1 MYHVAAE
8 GASANQPSLIKCSSS
23 IGGVIKSGPFETQLR
38 TTNRKG
44 YIDQLIILP
53 SVYHRHMWQCQRKGP
68 TLSILENEI
77 HAFEVKKV
85 KFIENEILLKMAS
98 IVSQLS

>member
-1 MYHVAAE
+1 MLKAFLKYFWYNLVD
-8 GASANQPSLIKCSSS
+8 GKLRGNLRKM
-23 IGGVIKSGPFETQLR
+23 FEKLCTIVE
-38 TTNRKG
+38 K
-44 YIDQLIILP
+44 Y
-53 SVYHRHMWQCQRKGP
+53 MWQCQRKGP

-77 HAFEVKKV
+77 RAFEVKKV

>member
-1 MYHVAAE
+1 MMGHRLSSNCWAC
-8 GASANQPSLIKCSSS
+8 LI
-23 IGGVIKSGPFETQLR
+23 GRGKSRRLNM
-38 TTNRKG
+38 TN
-44 YIDQLIILP
+44 YCLEN
-53 SVYHRHMWQCQRKGP
+53 MWQCQRKGP

-77 HAFEVKKV
+77 RAFEVKKV

>member
-1 MYHVAAE
+1 
-8 GASANQPSLIKCSSS
+8 
-23 IGGVIKSGPFETQLR
+23 
-38 TTNRKG
+38 
-44 YIDQLIILP
+44 
-53 SVYHRHMWQCQRKGP
+53 MWQCQRKGP

-77 HAFEVKKV
+77 RAFEVKKV